1 MKKFIAVL
9 QLLFVVML
17 AHAQMMNP
25 VKFSTSLKTNGT
37 AVAEIVF
44 NGKSNQ
50 DGMSI
55 LQVWAQMDLFQP
67 LLT

>member
-9 QLLFVVML
+9 QLLFVVIL

-44 NGKSNQ
+44 NGK
-50 DGMSI
+50 I
-55 LQVWAQMDLFQP
+55 QP
-67 LLT
+67 GWHV

>member
-9 QLLFVVML
+9 QLLFVVIL

-44 NGKSNQ
+44 NGKIQ
-50 DGMSI
+50 PDGMFI
-55 LQVWAQMDLFQP
+55 LQFGRRR
-67 LLT
+67 TYFSHF

>member
-9 QLLFVVML
+9 QLLFVVIL

-44 NGKSNQ
+44 NGKIQPGWHVYSTGLVA
-50 DGMSI
+50 DGPI
-55 LQVWAQMDLFQP
+55 
-67 LLT
+67 

>member
-9 QLLFVVML
+9 QLLFVVIL

-44 NGKSNQ
+44 NGKSNR

-55 LQVWAQMDLFQP
+55 LQVWAQTDLFQP